1 MVGQVQREE
10 AKGYVQSVIER
21 AAQEAMRAI
30 ASVIAQEQLTRQD
43 AELLQYVLLPDARW
57 ATQDAAYATMRAWKE
72 DAEGYATAFLWVAAA
87 VLMAARAVEL
97 CSPRG

>member
-10 AKGYVQSVIER
+10 ARGYVRGVIAR
-21 AAQEAMRAI
+21 AASEAMRAMVD
-30 ASVIAQEQLTRQD
+30 VIAQEQLTRQD

-57 ATQDAAYATMRAWKE
+57 AAQDAAYATMRAWKE

-87 VLMAARAVEL
+87 VLMAARAAE
-97 CSPRG
+97 RHQN